1 MEAPGA
7 SRPQLYVDM
16 VSQPARACLLLVKL
30 AALPVEVK
38 VVNIAKGGNRAPEY
52 VALTGGKT
60 GKNVPILVDA
70 GGTVL
75 ESCTILRYLCRK
87 FDLESND
94 SFYPDNLL
102 TRARVD
108 AALDWHHSALR
119 PGCAGLA
126 WHFVVSK
133 RLGRPS
139 SQEKLE
145 MAQQLTVD
153 SLDRMENYWVK
164 DRAFVAG
171 DKLSIADL
179 VLSQEIQQLV
189 LLDLAQDGT
198 DLEEVLAPY
207 AGVRN
212 WLQRVRAACGPHYEA
227 ATKLLFKSAARR
239 KGAVAAV
246 RPKL

>member
-16 VSQPARACLLLVKL
+16 ISQPARACLLLVKL

-139 SQEKLE
+139 SQERLE
-145 MAQQLTVD
+145 TAQQLTVA
-153 SLDRMENYWVK
+153 RC
-164 DRAFVAG
+164 
-171 DKLSIADL
+171 
-179 VLSQEIQQLV
+179 
-189 LLDLAQDGT
+189 
-198 DLEEVLAPY
+198 
-207 AGVRN
+207 
-212 WLQRVRAACGPHYEA
+212 VRALRTLRGEAGCGD
-227 ATKLLFKSAARR
+227 
-239 KGAVAAV
+239 
-246 RPKL
+246 